1 MKQESKRQNTKTAM
15 LGAAERLF
23 AEKGLAGVSVRD
35 ITLAAGAR
43 NRSALYYHFG
53 SMGELIREVFA
64 RRYRAIE
71 DSRQKL
77 FAELV
82 AAGRLGDLHKLM
94 EAAVG
99 PLFEACH
106 DQDGRLYARFCVQ
119 LTTDPRF
126 DILQLVSDTEMES
139 AKLMGG
145 VINDTLGE
153 LPDNILRARQRS
165 LFTFSMIMMADYA
178 SLIEAGNAPPV
189 DVATREAAST
199 LTGFLLAPFP
209 G

>member
-1 MKQESKRQNTKTAM
+1 MKQETKRQNTKMAM

-71 DSRQKL
+71 DSRQQR
-77 FAELV
+77 FADLQ
-82 AAGRLGDLHKLM
+82 AAGTLSDLHKLI

-126 DILQLVSDTEMES
+126 DMIQLVRDTEMES
-139 AKLMGG
+139 AKLMRD
-145 VINDTLGE
+145 VIDDALCE
-153 LPDNILRARQRS
+153 LPKNILRARQRS

-178 SLIEAGNAPPV
+178 SLIEAGDAPPA
-189 DVATREAAST
+189 DVATREAAAT
-199 LTGFLLAPFP
+199 LTGFLLAPSQ

>member
-1 MKQESKRQNTKTAM
+1 M
-15 LGAAERLF
+15 
-23 AEKGLAGVSVRD
+23 
-35 ITLAAGAR
+35 
-43 NRSALYYHFG
+43 
-53 SMGELIREVFA
+53 
-64 RRYRAIE
+64 
-71 DSRQKL
+71 
-77 FAELV
+77 
-82 AAGRLGDLHKLM
+82 
-94 EAAVG
+94 
-99 PLFEACH
+99 
-106 DQDGRLYARFCVQ
+106 VQ
-119 LTTDPRF
+119 F

-145 VINDTLGE
+145 VINDALGE
-153 LPDNILRARQRS
+153 LPENILRARQRS